1 VGEVVVVV
9 VGVVVVDCCSWV
21 SPCFFFFSSSSVLS
35 SSLLSLRLF
44 VLLVPRLLLRHPAEL
59 AIAQLS
65 RRWALGR
72 ARAGRKG
79 DRGT

>member
-1 VGEVVVVV
+1 
-9 VGVVVVDCCSWV
+9 
-21 SPCFFFFSSSSVLS
+21 LS

-44 VLLVPRLLLRHPAEL
+44 VLLVPRLLLLLHPAEL